1 MSRCNLSTWEVETGE
16 SGVQN
21 HPQLYS
27 EFGASLGQMKIFQNT
42 KKKEGKRGSRR
53 LLFCATECS
62 CDDGESEGNDGLH
75 RVRPWSCQACKASAD
90 GAKKGLNSP
99 LSTLTFLPGP
109 SSLVQKLEMDQR
121 SMASL
126 KRGAEPKA
134 ILSKQ
139 KAEWWKHNAE
149 AIKLA
154 EQKPR
159 EEGRRRAR
167 R

>member
-1 MSRCNLSTWEVETGE
+1 M
-16 SGVQN
+16 
-21 HPQLYS
+21 
-27 EFGASLGQMKIFQNT
+27 
-42 KKKEGKRGSRR
+42 
-53 LLFCATECS
+53 
-62 CDDGESEGNDGLH
+62 
-75 RVRPWSCQACKASAD
+75 
-90 GAKKGLNSP
+90 
-99 LSTLTFLPGP
+99 
-109 SSLVQKLEMDQR
+109 VQKLEMGQR

-134 ILSKQ
+134 ILPEQ

-167 R
+167 W